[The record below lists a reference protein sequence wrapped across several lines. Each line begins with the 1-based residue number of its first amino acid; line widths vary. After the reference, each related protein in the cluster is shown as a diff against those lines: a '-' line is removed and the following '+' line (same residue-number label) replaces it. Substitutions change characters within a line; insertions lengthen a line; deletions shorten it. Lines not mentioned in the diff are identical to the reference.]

1 MEIRTFGVGGRIS
14 ECERILRD
22 RLHGDGRLIL
32 LPIPTTK
39 DNKYINGTSFT
50 IDDISALLNSNS
62 LVAGYNIP
70 SQILS
75 SAKVAGAR
83 VYDAGLDE
91 EFLTENAELTARGT
105 IGYILT
111 QTDKDVRDM
120 RIGVVGYGR
129 IGISLIRWLLLFG
142 AEVVLYTNRESVA
155 LEVGEMGLSS
165 YLIGKDVDFSG
176 LDILINTAPARQISP
191 SDLSD
196 KTTIIDLAS
205 GKIFDDIP
213 RLVKLSSIPD
223 AFYPISAGRLYADAI
238 TLGLWGDKI

>member
-1 MEIRTFGVGGRIS
+1 M
-14 ECERILRD
+14 
-22 RLHGDGRLIL
+22 
-32 LPIPTTK
+32 
-39 DNKYINGTSFT
+39 
-50 IDDISALLNSNS
+50 
-62 LVAGYNIP
+62 
-70 SQILS
+70 
-75 SAKVAGAR
+75 
-83 VYDAGLDE
+83 
-91 EFLTENAELTARGT
+91 
-105 IGYILT
+105 
-111 QTDKDVRDM
+111 
-120 RIGVVGYGR
+120 VGYGR